1 MIRACPPLYPSLLY
15 TKICV
20 DRKEKLPAFELWLLF
35 FFFFCSEKNFGYLK
49 NSKWEKAMVLTSIIM
64 SDRTNTRENCKLVIL
79 MD

>member
-1 MIRACPPLYPSLLY
+1 MHMDIQKKYQGRRGQMIRACPPLYPSLLY

-49 NSKWEKAMVLTSIIM
+49 NSK
-64 SDRTNTRENCKLVIL
+64 
-79 MD
+79 